1 MNRLISFACG
11 GFLCNRSNSSTRQ
24 DMSSY
29 CLHQPA
35 WAQWTCIGFWRSWKL
50 CYGLCSA
57 KKLTRF
63 SIWNPHCCGRSRDF
77 YLQFICTDH
86 LRSAGLSLS
95 SNGTLFINWFCSW
108 QSSVWRMKLS
118 WISRDCSW
126 LMLMLLHPS
135 CNKMTVPKQTLS
147 FNQPFSPSTWN
158 TCFFTRWLATPNL
171 TLQPFLPLFA
181 IQPLEHVWLFYSLSK
196 GFSSKIT

>member
-1 MNRLISFACG
+1 MDFFATDQTAPHGRICLLIACTNQPGRNELVLVSEDRESYVTDSAAQKSWLDSQFEILIVVEDQETSICSSFARTIWDQQGCH
-11 GFLCNRSNSSTRQ
+11 C
-24 DMSSY
+24 
-29 CLHQPA
+29 HQMV
-35 WAQWTCIGFWRSWKL
+35 
-50 CYGLCSA
+50 
-57 KKLTRF
+57 RF
-63 SIWNPHCCGRSRDF
+63 
-77 YLQFICTDH
+77 
-86 LRSAGLSLS
+86 
-95 SNGTLFINWFCSW
+95 FINWFCSW